1 MSTNVVVYDEID
13 ANFEIFMVILYE
25 DDLRIHYINRIKV
38 YLKVG
43 RPACNGGELETKI
56 RNSWYQF
63 LKIFKWNAKL
73 TVYQLA
79 TRLWKRQNLFFKIY
93 FQK

>member
-25 DDLRIHYINRIKV
+25 DDLHIHYINRIKV

-43 RPACNGGELETKI
+43 RPACNGGELEIKI
-56 RNSWYQF
+56 RNSWY
-63 LKIFKWNAKL
+63 
-73 TVYQLA
+73 
-79 TRLWKRQNLFFKIY
+79 
-93 FQK
+93 

>member
-25 DDLRIHYINRIKV
+25 DVFTYTLYINRIKV

-43 RPACNGGELETKI
+43 RPACNQVA
-56 RNSWYQF
+56 NSRPKSVI
-63 LKIFKWNAKL
+63 LGTNS
-73 TVYQLA
+73 
-79 TRLWKRQNLFFKIY
+79 
-93 FQK
+93 